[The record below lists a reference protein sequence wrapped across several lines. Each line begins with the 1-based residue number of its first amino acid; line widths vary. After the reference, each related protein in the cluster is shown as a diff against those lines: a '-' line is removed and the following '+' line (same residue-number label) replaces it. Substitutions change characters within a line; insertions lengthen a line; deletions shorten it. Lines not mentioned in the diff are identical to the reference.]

1 MEMVV
6 SMWPAAANNNP
17 VGVRKNHWKSSCP
30 VKKDTEKFQG
40 LLRVQRVYQGSLW
53 ELEKSNT
60 EVEVVTQ
67 KPAGL
72 FT

>member
-1 MEMVV
+1 MEMVI
-6 SMWPAAANNNP
+6 SMWPTAAIRSPA
-17 VGVRKNHWKSSCP
+17 GVRESTGKSSCP

-53 ELEKSNT
+53 ELEKLNT
-60 EVEVVTQ
+60 EVMTQ